1 MPSMTDGAIPFDS
14 CNVPCFKVDLVEQLR
29 RELPEDEAIRR
40 AADGLRLLGEP
51 TRLKILLSLA
61 RVDELCVCDVANVLG
76 MKVSNVSH
84 QLRRLRDRGLV
95 AFRNDGKMAYYRL
108 ADEEVLGALRLVGL
122 LPERVA
128 S

>member
-1 MPSMTDGAIPFDS
+1 MPDGPIPFDS
-14 CNVPCFKVDLVEQLR
+14 CNVQCFKVDLVERLR
-29 RELPEDEAIRR
+29 AELPDDDEIRR
-40 AADGLRLLGEP
+40 GADRLRLLGEP

-61 RVDELCVCDVANVLG
+61 RVDELCVCDIANVLG

-84 QLRRLRDRGLV
+84 QLRRLRDRGIV

-108 ADEEVLGALRLVGL
+108 ADDEVLRALRLVGL